1 MNFVFNIYFVI
12 AKIMIMKTK
21 WNFMQKIETKNY
33 FKFIQNFINAINFY
47 FDFVMIII
55 VIGIV
60 IIKNIHLCLTKIE

>member
-1 MNFVFNIYFVI
+1 
-12 AKIMIMKTK
+12 MKTK